1 MSRCDLPST
10 RFELGFIY
18 TPEIVSPG
26 GDVIWAG
33 PPTKNLIP
41 QVGINHIAG
50 ILRGSTPLISAWYV
64 GLYEG
69 NFVPTNATTSAD
81 LQVSAQ
87 ECTAY
92 TESARPLWDNTF
104 DGVSIIT
111 NLASR
116 AAFTFNAD
124 KRVYGAFLA
133 ANAAKGSASG
143 ALLSIARF
151 PSPYDVPAGSTFRL
165 GVSIALI
172 PAS

>member
-18 TPEIVSPG
+18 TPEIVSASGEVLCVGEP
-26 GDVIWAG
+26 V
-33 PPTKNLIP
+33 KNLIP
-41 QVGINHIAG
+41 QVGINHLAG
-50 ILRGSTPLISAWYV
+50 ILRGSTSVISAWYV

-69 NFVPTNATTSAD
+69 NFVPTNATSATD

-92 TESARPLWDNTF
+92 SETARPLWDNTF

-124 KRVYGAFLA
+124 KRVHGAFLA
-133 ANAAKGSASG
+133 ANSAKGSASG
-143 ALLSIARF
+143 TLLSIARF